1 MEKKPRKQ
9 SKLFFWRNDKNGSTT
24 DSETTASVSSPYSV
38 KHTIH
43 VDFNTSSGFRGL
55 PREWEIMLQGTIS
68 RDEVIANP
76 EAVLDVLEF
85 QSTAVK
91 KQVSSEQQ
99 DEAPLPTEKTVTL
112 NDLVNKGDP
121 TELYINPKLVGEGAA
136 GQVYLATNAQT
147 REQVAIKKMEL
158 TAQNIKL
165 LTSEIHIMKESTHEN
180 VVHYYDSF
188 RVENQLW
195 VVMEYMGGGCL
206 TEILEQFEYVKMNEK
221 QIAWVSQQTLKGLS
235 YIHSRHRIHRDI
247 KSDNILLGEKGEIKI
262 ADFGYAAQLTKQKTK
277 RQTIVGTPYWMAPEL
292 IRGQE
297 YGTKVDIWSLGIMI
311 MEMAEGDPPYMEFP
325 PLRAL
330 FLITTKGIPDL
341 KEPPKWSNTF
351 REFVALCLEK
361 DADKRPS
368 ADELLEHA
376 FMKTAIGGAEA
387 IMKVNAEAKKAAL
400 DSSQLPF

>member
-1 MEKKPRKQ
+1 MENKRKKGFFGFFG
-9 SKLFFWRNDKNGSTT
+9 SKDKNGSE
-24 DSETTASVSSPYSV
+24 ETISATVSSPYSV

-55 PREWEIMLQGTIS
+55 PREWELMLAGQIS
-68 RDEVIANP
+68 KDEVIENP
-76 EAVLDVLEF
+76 DAVLDVLEF
-85 QSTAVK
+85 QSSAVK
-91 KQVSSEQQ
+91 KQQAERE
-99 DEAPLPTEKTVTL
+99 EAPLPAEKTVTL

-121 TELYINPKLVGEGAA
+121 TEVYINPKLVGEGAA
-136 GQVYLATNAQT
+136 GQVYLAVHKDT

-165 LTSEIHIMKESTHEN
+165 LTSEIHIMKESNQEN
-180 VVHYYDSF
+180 VVHYYDSY

-195 VVMEYMGGGCL
+195 VVMEFMGGGCL

-221 QIAWVSQQTLKGLS
+221 HIAWVCQQTLKGLQ

-247 KSDNILLGEKGEIKI
+247 KSDNILLGEHGEIKI

-341 KEPPKWSNTF
+341 KEPSRWSPTF
-351 REFVALCLEK
+351 REFVSLCLEK
-361 DADKRPS
+361 DAEKRPS
-368 ADELLEHA
+368 ADELLAHS
-376 FMKTAIGGAEA
+376 FMKQAVGGGEA
-387 IMKVNAEAKKAAL
+387 IVKINQEAKKSAL
-400 DSSQLPF
+400 DCSQLPF